1 MALITLKRGLA
12 ANLPTLSVA
21 EPAWTTDTEKLYI
34 GNAGGNVLI
43 NPFTETQAQSI
54 LDQLAGLGT
63 SSTKDTGTTEGTVP
77 ILGAGGKLD
86 PSVIPA
92 NFVNNVYVVAD
103 VSDLITLTDA
113 QVGDIAVVTST
124 SESYA
129 LQSLPATTESNWV
142 KLLFNNSVLSV
153 NSKTGV
159 VVLNGSDLLLPDYA
173 IGTSTT
179 ILTSDTV
186 SEALGKLAYAD
197 TLLAPLA
204 SPAFTGVPTAPT
216 AALGTDTT
224 QVATT
229 AFVQAEIAQITPA
242 QGFVHSVNTL
252 TPDASGNITLGAAD
266 IDITGYAIGTA
277 YTPLVGT
284 MSINEALAS
293 LEYAIVNIDGGGF

>member
-43 NPFTETQAQSI
+43 NPFTETQAQNI
-54 LDQLAGLGT
+54 LDQLSGLGT

-92 NFVNNVYVVAD
+92 TFVNNVYVVATTA
-103 VSDLITLTDA
+103 DLITLTDA
-113 QVGDIAVVTST
+113 QIGDIAVVTST

-129 LQSLPATTESNWV
+129 LQSLPATTENNWV

-159 VVLNGSDLLLPDYA
+159 VVLNGSDLLLPDYT

-197 TLLAPLA
+197 TLLAPLD

-229 AFVQAEIAQITPA
+229 AFVQAEIAHA

-252 TPDASGNITLGAAD
+252 TPDTNGNITLGAAD
-266 IDITGYAIGTA
+266 IDITGYAIGTT

>member
-43 NPFTETQAQSI
+43 NPFTEIQAQNI
-54 LDQLAGLGT
+54 LDQLSGLGT

-92 NFVNNVYVVAD
+92 TFVNNVYVVATTA
-103 VSDLITLTDA
+103 DLITLTDA
-113 QVGDIAVVTST
+113 QIGDIAVVTST

-129 LQSLPATTESNWV
+129 LQSLPATTENNWV

-159 VVLNGSDLLLPDYA
+159 VVLNGSDLLLPDYT

-197 TLLAPLA
+197 TLLAPLD

-216 AALGTDTT
+216 ATLGTDTT

-229 AFVQAEIAQITPA
+229 AFVQAEIAHA

-252 TPDASGNITLGAAD
+252 TPDTNGNITLGAAD
-266 IDITGYAIGTA
+266 IDITGYAIGTT

>member
-43 NPFTETQAQSI
+43 NPFTEIQAQNI
-54 LDQLAGLGT
+54 LDQLSGLGT

-92 NFVNNVYVVAD
+92 TFVNNVYVVATTA
-103 VSDLITLTDA
+103 DLITLTDA
-113 QVGDIAVVTST
+113 QIGDIAVVTST

-159 VVLNGSDLLLPDYA
+159 VVLNGSDLLLPDYT

-197 TLLAPLA
+197 TLLAPLD

-216 AALGTDTT
+216 ATLGTDTT

-229 AFVQAEIAQITPA
+229 AFVQAEIAHA

-252 TPDASGNITLGAAD
+252 TPDTNGNITLGAAD
-266 IDITGYAIGTA
+266 IDITGYAIGTT